1 MMLSLLQLKIGKKG
15 MLTKIATYLNK
26 YFSFFFRSVSD
37 VNIDQICISD
47 MELWDIEVSVDE
59 ACDHLK
65 SFDTAASME

>member
-1 MMLSLLQLKIGKKG
+1 

>member
-1 MMLSLLQLKIGKKG
+1 

-47 MELWDIEVSVDE
+47 MELWDIEVPVDE
-59 ACDHLK
+59 ARDHLK
-65 SFDTAASME
+65 SVDTAASMK

>member
-1 MMLSLLQLKIGKKG
+1 

-59 ACDHLK
+59 AGDHLK

>member
-1 MMLSLLQLKIGKKG
+1 MMLSLLQMKIGEKG

-47 MELWDIEVSVDE
+47 MELWDTEVSVDE
-59 ACDHLK
+59 ARDNLK

>member
-47 MELWDIEVSVDE
+47 MELWDIEVSADE
-59 ACDHLK
+59 ARDHLK

>member
-1 MMLSLLQLKIGKKG
+1 MMLSIRQLEIGKKA

-26 YFSFFFRSVSD
+26 YFSSFFRPVSD

-59 ACDHLK
+59 ARDHLK